1 MSSSGKQ
8 EKHTRKFITT
18 LFKTMNQIKV
28 KSFDEIKSQ
37 VISDLNSFTKDITTI
52 YDDNNDTLGHL
63 TVKEDKLEPVH
74 LIIESY
80 LHILGVTDIF
90 FDWLFRENAQN
101 QTLFDI
107 CAYNGNKAIIKYLYS
122 VLSKTNE
129 SKLRLTERR
138 NNIFHYAAQNNQCY
152 PIIFFYEKL
161 QNYFKEHLIIDIPN
175 QNGITPFLYACIK
188 GSKQVMDLLL
198 DLGVNINAI
207 DNDGNTC
214 LHYAVMSNS
223 RRVVKKL
230 LVRGANR
237 NIKNKEGQTP
247 YDKAKS
253 VGYNEVAECLLIKN
267 ALQTHCC
274 GHNNITA
281 IKGNK
286 NNLILLFLVMLLLI
300 IKIIYITNVSY
311 IYSGDFKRDFIPF
324 VPLIEASFHD
334 NDDPTKY
341 PYNFSYDKIEKYTD
355 LFNHCIIKEDKHC
368 FFEIGAMGLSLAFD
382 ITMLFV
388 IVPFLICSMNIYE
401 KKKSKKKT
409 PSLAALFEEDK
420 AVCVKCRSV
429 IDSTTIHCI
438 VCNACV
444 KNFDHHCVWLNTC
457 INSKNISKFKCFIIS
472 MLFFF
477 LFNLLLFI
485 LNIIA
490 MFTTIIPHN
499 FYSIIFKVNCTEYPD
514 IIENDNRKC
523 YQEETILN
531 YLFPIIFFCFNFFLG
546 IGCLYAL
553 FFILIPVLKVNCKC
567 NKKKTNTSTFEDQLL
582 SDSKASE
589 GLLISNT
596 IETN

>member
-1 MSSSGKQ
+1 MSTSGKP
-8 EKHTRKFITT
+8 EKQTRKFIRT
-18 LFKTMNQIKV
+18 LFKTINQIKV

-37 VISDLNSFTKDITTI
+37 VISDLNSFTKDVTTI
-52 YDDNNDTLGHL
+52 CDDNNNTLGHL
-63 TVKEDKLEPVH
+63 TVKDDKIEPVH

-80 LHILGVTDIF
+80 LHILGVTDTF
-90 FDWLFRENAQN
+90 FDWLFKENN
-101 QTLFDI
+101 DRQTLFDI
-107 CAYNGNKAIIKYLYS
+107 CAYNGNKDIIKYLFS

-175 QNGITPFLYACIK
+175 ENGITPFLYACIK

-223 RRVVKKL
+223 KRVVKKL

-237 NIKNKEGQTP
+237 NITNKEGQTP
-247 YDKAKS
+247 YAKAKS
-253 VGYNEVAECLLIKN
+253 VGFHEVAECLLIKN
-267 ALQTHCC
+267 SIQTHCC
-274 GHNNITA
+274 GHNNVTA

-286 NNLILLFLVMLLLI
+286 NNLILLFLVMLLLL
-300 IKIIYITNVSY
+300 IKIIYITNIAY
-311 IYSGDFKRDFIPF
+311 IYTGDFKRDFIPF
-324 VPLIEASFHD
+324 VPLLEASLHD
-334 NDDPTKY
+334 KY
-341 PYNFSYDKIEKYTD
+341 PEQYEYYNSYDKIENYTE
-355 LFNHCIIKEDKHC
+355 LFNHCIIEADKHC
-368 FFEIGAMGLSLAFD
+368 LLEMGAMGLSIAFD

-388 IVPFLICSMNIYE
+388 IVPFLLCSANVYE
-401 KKKSKKKT
+401 KKKSKRKV
-409 PSLAALFEEDK
+409 PSLAELFEEDK

-457 INSKNISKFKCFIIS
+457 INSRNISKFKCFITS

-490 MFTTIIPHN
+490 MTTTIIPHK
-499 FYSIIFKVNCTEYPD
+499 FYSLIFKANCTEYSNV
-514 IIENDNRKC
+514 IENDNRPC
-523 YQEETILN
+523 FQDSSFLN
-531 YLFPIIFFCFNFFLG
+531 NLQSITFFLFNFLLA

-553 FFILIPVLKVNCKC
+553 IFILIPVLKVNCKC
-567 NKKKTNTSTFEDQLL
+567 NKKRTNVSTFEDQLL
-582 SDSKASE
+582 SDSKQSE

-596 IETN
+596 IGNN